1 MKLVIHLRVACLF
14 VCAALLINPRLQA
27 QQYTFRQYGPSD
39 GLTNLG
45 INCLLQDRTGYLW
58 VGTDNGLFR
67 YDGKTFQPY
76 GHTDGLPHEE
86 IRNLAESP
94 DGVLWAATQD
104 GVARKAGSKFE
115 TVQVGTK
122 GVFLSLA
129 FDSRGRLY
137 LEHTSGILRGVPDG
151 QGGYRFAM
159 VAPGVIGGLYV
170 HGEDVFFRR
179 DGELWRLTP
188 QPAGSDT
195 MERIG
200 SPAGLPNDRWGSIA
214 IDTPGDLWVRS
225 AMHLYELPHGQPRF
239 VDRSEGIPP
248 AMVSRLLADAHGR
261 LFVASNAGLVVLDG
275 LDHSTPHRTY
285 IDPQHGLPSDVVAPI
300 LIDRDE
306 SLWLGMRGGGLIR
319 RLGHG
324 EWLSWKKENGLLN
337 DSVWSVL
344 HDRTG
349 RLWVGTSGGMSIFA
363 PDGMLAHSWTPKN
376 KLPGENVFAMTAS
389 HSGDVFAATGPAGVT
404 RFSADGRLIRSYVP
418 ASGWGSEQVNAL
430 AIDQQNRLWAAA
442 SAGIFRS
449 RATIDGTGDLNLER
463 VEVPGIPLGV
473 FYHDVQ
479 VDDAGVIWLTTA
491 NGLVRFDGDHW
502 RTFTERDG
510 LASAD
515 VSGMVVGHGEVWVAY
530 RDALGVTRLRF
541 HGAQVEATGFTQRDG
556 LSSDLIYALV
566 YDRAGRVWAS
576 TDNGTDVLD
585 TDTNGQSRWRH
596 YGMDDGLIWDDG
608 NDHSLSADSEG
619 NVWIG
624 TSRGLSRYAPLPF
637 ALPDKPSAV
646 VLTSIQGVSADSH
659 VTEFQATDKPV
670 LTHAQNS
677 LLIQF
682 SGLNLSS
689 GAHTRY
695 RYRLLGNSDAWKETL
710 ESSVHFESL
719 AGGSYTFEVVAAG
732 SNDLWSPEPARFAF
746 SVRPS
751 WWLTWWF
758 LQACVMMAALAVYAF
773 WRYRVRALVA
783 QKNLLEHLVIERT
796 AELRESHRQLEEIA
810 YYDPLTSLPNRRMFT
825 EQFRSRL
832 TVSHRHGDSFA
843 LMLVDLDN
851 FKEINDSFGHD
862 AGDAV
867 LINSAGLLRAAV
879 RESDCVA
886 RMGGDEFAILLNG
899 PPDPTGIDL
908 VSKRII
914 ESFSAAIDHD
924 SSRLQAS
931 CSVGVAVFPSD
942 GGTQESL
949 YKSADMALYQ
959 AKRAGGGI
967 SVRFRSGM

>member
-1 MKLVIHLRVACLF
+1 MKPVIYLRAACLL
-14 VCAALLINPRLQA
+14 VCVALLHNPGLRA

-76 GHTDGLPHEE
+76 GHAEGLPHEE

-104 GVARKAGSKFE
+104 GVARRVGGRFE
-115 TVQVGTK
+115 AVDVGVK
-122 GVFLSLA
+122 GIFLSLA
-129 FDSRGRLY
+129 FDSRGWLY
-137 LEHTSGILRGVPDG
+137 LEHRSGILRGVPDG
-151 QGGYRFAM
+151 HGGYRFAM
-159 VAPGVIGGLYV
+159 VAPGTIGGLYV
-170 HGEDVFFRR
+170 HGEDVLFGR

-188 QPAGSDT
+188 QSAGPDR

-214 IDTPGDLWVRS
+214 IDTLGDLWVRS
-225 AMHLYELPHGQPRF
+225 ATHLYELPHGQTHF
-239 VDRSEGIPP
+239 IDRSEGIPP

-261 LFVASNAGLVVLDG
+261 LFISSNAGLVVLDG
-275 LDHSTPHRTY
+275 LDRGTPNRTY

-306 SLWLGMRGGGLIR
+306 SLWLGMRGGGLIQ

-349 RLWVGTSGGMSIFA
+349 RLWVGTSGGLSIFA
-363 PDGMLAHSWTPKN
+363 PDGTLAHSWTPKN
-376 KLPGENVFAMTAS
+376 KLPGENVFALTAS
-389 HSGDVFAATGPAGVT
+389 PSGDVFAATGPAGVT
-404 RFSADGRLIRSYVP
+404 RFSADGGLIRSYTP
-418 ASGWGSEQVNAL
+418 ASRWGSEQVNAL
-430 AIDQQNRLWAAA
+430 AIDRQNRLWAAA
-442 SAGIFRS
+442 SAGVFRS
-449 RATIDGTGDLNLER
+449 RASVDSAGDLNLER
-463 VEVPGIPLGV
+463 VEVPGFPPGV

-479 VDDAGVIWLTTA
+479 VDDAGVIWLTTGD
-491 NGLVRFDGDHW
+491 GLVRFDGSHW
-502 RTFTERDG
+502 RTFTDRDG

-515 VSGMVVGHGEVWVAY
+515 VSGMVVGHGEVWAAY

-541 HGAQVEATGFTQRDG
+541 HGEQVEATRFTERDG
-556 LSSDLIYALV
+556 LSSDLVYALV

-576 TDNGTDVLD
+576 TDNGADVLD
-585 TDTNGQSRWRH
+585 TDSQGRPRWRH

-608 NDHSLSADSEG
+608 NDHSLSADAEG

-637 ALPDKPSAV
+637 LLPDKPSAV

-659 VTEFQATDKPV
+659 VMEFQATDKPV

-695 RYRLLGNSDAWKETL
+695 RYRLLGNSDAWKETR

-732 SNDLWSPEPARFAF
+732 SNDLWSSEPARFAF
-746 SVRPS
+746 SVRPP

-758 LQACVMMAALAVYAF
+758 LQACVMAAALVVYAF
-773 WRYRVRALVA
+773 WRYRVRALVT
-783 QKNLLEHLVIERT
+783 QKNRLEQLVIERT

-832 TVSHRHGDSFA
+832 MVSHRHGGPFA

-867 LINSAGLLRAAV
+867 LVNSATLLRAAV

-886 RMGGDEFAILLNG
+886 RLGGDEFAILLIS
-899 PPDPTGIDL
+899 PAAPTGIDL

-924 SSRLQAS
+924 NSRLQAR
-931 CSVGVAVFPSD
+931 CSVGVAVFPGD
-942 GGTQESL
+942 GDTQESL

-959 AKRAGGGI
+959 AKRTGGGT
-967 SVRFRSGM
+967 SVRFRAGM